1 MIADK
6 LYKQSDLVITCG
18 VDKISLRVLGN
29 GFFSVEKVRK
39 TIMQNIRKHEND
51 DYTDFI
57 FDLNK
62 KIYNRMYLGHNNFLI
77 FELTKD
83 TEQWDLEKGNH
94 DDCKS
99 VIVLNIS
106 KFDYSVS
113 VLTYTM
119 NLHYETVFDFYHQD

>member
-1 MIADK
+1 MISDK
-6 LYKQSDLVITCG
+6 LYKQSDLIVYSG

-39 TIMQNIRKHEND
+39 TIMQNIRKHKNA

-57 FDLNK
+57 YDLNK
-62 KIYNRMYLGHNNFLI
+62 KIYNRLYLGHNNFLI

-83 TEQWDLEKGNH
+83 TEQWDLENGNH

-119 NLHYETVFDFYHQD
+119 NLHYETIFHFYHQD

>member
-1 MIADK
+1 MISDK
-6 LYKQSDLVITCG
+6 IYKQSDLIVYSG

-29 GFFSVEKVRK
+29 GFFTVEKVRK
-39 TIMQNIRKHEND
+39 TIMQNIRKHRND

-57 FDLNK
+57 YDLNK
-62 KIYNRMYLGHNNFLI
+62 KIYNSLYLGHNNFLI

-83 TEQWDLEKGNH
+83 TEQWDLENGNH
-94 DDCKS
+94 DNCKS

-113 VLTYTM
+113 VLSYTM
-119 NLHYETVFDFYHQD
+119 NLHYETIFYFYHQD

>member
-1 MIADK
+1 MIADN
-6 LYKQSDLVITCG
+6 LYKQSDLVVTCG

-39 TIMQNIRKHEND
+39 TIMQNIRKHKND

-57 FDLNK
+57 YDLSK

-83 TEQWDLEKGNH
+83 TEQWDLENGNH

-106 KFDYSVS
+106 KFYYSVS

-119 NLHYETVFDFYHQD
+119 NLHYETVFDFYHED